1 MMNWL
6 LHLPVPVEFGAGCIE
21 RLPKHLDG
29 ARHALLVTG
38 RRAMRAA
45 GVTDRICDIVAS
57 AGCTVRVFE
66 EISPDPNYDEI
77 EAAAALAREA
87 AAEVIIG
94 CGGGSAMDAA
104 KAVAVAVSHPGL
116 IMEYTVGSPRQI
128 TAATLPVIAISAT
141 SGTGS
146 HVGRV
151 SVLSDRSRGLKRA
164 LISDH
169 LYPAVAFCDP
179 QILRSMPPEVTAVT
193 GFDAFAQ
200 ALEGYLSRADN
211 PMGKVCAQEALRVI
225 YRTLP
230 EAIRDGDDLELRNR
244 MAWGDT
250 LAGISLA
257 TNTVITPHS
266 FSMVLG
272 GRYGITHAAG
282 IASVTPACLE
292 NSRPNAV
299 GKLAEVA
306 RLLGCAEPLSA
317 EALADWAIAA
327 IERFILEIGLG
338 RPVTDYGVPEA
349 DFPAIAQETRTAFG
363 LRVDADPVP
372 QDAAGLERI
381 LRRSVARWKELKETD
396 GNGQPPPTRG

>member
-6 LHLPVPVEFGAGCIE
+6 LHLPVPVEFGAGCLD
-21 RLPKHLDG
+21 RLGRHLGG

-38 RRAMRAA
+38 RHAMRAA
-45 GVTDRICDIVAS
+45 GVTDQISGILSA
-57 AGCTVRVFE
+57 AGCAVQVYE
-66 EISPDPNYDEI
+66 AISSDPNYDEI
-77 EAAAALAREA
+77 EAAADVARRVGA
-87 AAEVIIG
+87 SVIIG

-104 KAVAVAVSHPGL
+104 KAVAVVATHPGP
-116 IMEYTVGSPRQI
+116 IMDYVSGGPSQI
-128 TAATLPVIAISAT
+128 TAATLPVVAISST

-151 SVLSDRSRGLKRA
+151 AVLSDRSRSLKRA
-164 LISDH
+164 LASDY
-169 LYPAVAFCDP
+169 LYPRVAFCDA
-179 QILRSMPPEVTAVT
+179 QVLRTMPPDVTAVT

-211 PMGKVCAQEALRVI
+211 PMGKLCAQEALRVI
-225 YRTLP
+225 YRALP
-230 EAIRDGDDLELRNR
+230 AAIADGDDLELRNQ

-257 TNTVITPHS
+257 SNAIITPHS

-272 GRYGITHAAG
+272 GRYDITHGRA

-292 NSRPNAV
+292 NSRPKAV
-299 GKLAEVA
+299 DRLAQVA
-306 RLLGCAEPLSA
+306 RLLGCSEPLSD
-317 EALADWAIAA
+317 EELADWAIAS
-327 IERFILEIGLG
+327 IERFIVDLGLG
-338 RPVTDYGVPEA
+338 RSLSDYGVAESEFA
-349 DFPAIAQETRTAFG
+349 AIALETRSAFG

-381 LRRSVARWKELKETD
+381 LRRSVERWQELEASD
-396 GNGQPPPTRG
+396 GQA